1 MERFKACEKEMK
13 TKAYSKEGL
22 TNSAKLDPKE
32 KEREATKNFISSMIE
47 ELDRQVES
55 VEAEQETTQNSMKRG
70 KKDAQKLERIN
81 ELEEILDRHRWHLS
95 KLELILRMLE
105 NGNLSPDIV
114 NNIQDDIRY
123 YVESNA
129 DPDFAEDE
137 EIYDELNLD
146 DDEDNFDLDQKQ
158 EEVPGH
164 SLEDLAVDHEKEK
177 DTPLELAI
185 DATPGSALSALLKSA
200 SSSSHASHSTGSSG
214 SSSGTKGTNNTTG
227 SATQS
232 SAGSSSNGHSK
243 PEPLS
248 RKSTLNSST
257 PAASTSSSVSP
268 ITQNASAVIP
278 SATTGGSLKP
288 APQPARS
295 TNELK
300 YASAAAA
307 AAAANAQSSNPNIP
321 QGLSPLPP
329 PSAQTLHQ
337 TTEHSSGTTPP
348 GLTSS
353 PATVHVLPAAAKAPW
368 AEKALS
374 ADKQDSTSDSAS
386 SPAPV
391 NKTLKK
397 DETVKESKAGETKT
411 KETLVTP
418 TPNVSLP
425 PGLQD
430 LIHSFDAAKERIG
443 TPPPITSISKLVESS
458 FLNAPDS
465 ISEMTLPRHYYP
477 QNPYPT
483 QPFYPQEPL
492 QSFASPATFS
502 KMELEALFFIFYYK
516 QGTYHQYLA
525 AKELKNRSWR
535 YHKQLMTW
543 FQRYEEPKTIN
554 NEFEQGT
561 YRFFDFEGAWAQRRK
576 PNFTFEYQYLE
587 DETV

>member
-47 ELDRQVES
+47 ELDRQVEN

-70 KKDAQKLERIN
+70 KKDTQKMERIN

-200 SSSSHASHSTGSSG
+200 SSSSHASHST
-214 SSSGTKGTNNTTG
+214 
-227 SATQS
+227 S
-232 SAGSSSNGHSK
+232 SAGSASGKSAITNVAASAAPSSSGNPSSSHK

-248 RKSTLNSST
+248 RKSTLTSST
-257 PAASTSSSVSP
+257 PTASTSSSVSP
-268 ITQNASAVIP
+268 ISQNASAAIP

-288 APQPARS
+288 APQPVRS

-300 YASAAAA
+300 YASA

-329 PSAQTLHQ
+329 PSAQMLQQ
-337 TTEHSSGTTPP
+337 TAELSSASGATPP

-353 PATVHVLPAAAKAPW
+353 PATMHVLPAAVKAPW
-368 AEKALS
+368 AEKASS
-374 ADKQDSTSDSAS
+374 ADKQDSSNDSAHTQ
-386 SPAPV
+386 AFV
-391 NKTLKK
+391 NKASKK
-397 DETVKESKAGETKT
+397 DEQAKDVKTPSTKVKEAS
-411 KETLVTP
+411 VTS
-418 TPNVSLP
+418 TPKVTLP

-492 QSFASPATFS
+492 QSFASPVTFS
-502 KMELEALFFIFYYK
+502 KMELETLFFIFYYK

-561 YRFFDFEGAWAQRRK
+561 YRFFDFEGAWGQRRR
-576 PNFTFEYQYLE
+576 PNFTFEYQFLE